1 MIVSQTAPAFTAQA
15 AQNGQIKTLSLSDYK
30 GRWVVLLFYP
40 LDFTF
45 VCPTELHAFS
55 DASEEFG
62 RANTQILGI
71 SVDSV
76 YSHLAWDAQPRN
88 KGGLGGLKVPLVEDL
103 TKDIAR
109 AYDVLMDDGKALRGA
124 FIIDDHG
131 VVQAALINNL
141 DVGRSAEEALRLV
154 QAYQHAAKTGSVCPA
169 NWKPGA
175 KDMQADPEKS
185 KAYFATLG

>member
-1 MIVSQTAPAFTAQA
+1 MIVSNPAPHFTADA
-15 AQNGQIKTLSLSDYK
+15 AVGGQIKKLSLSDYK
-30 GRWVVLLFYP
+30 GKWVVLLFYP

-45 VCPTELHAFS
+45 VCPTELVAFS
-55 DASEEFG
+55 DAAADF
-62 RANTQILGI
+62 AKVNTQLLGV

-88 KGGLGGLKVPLVEDL
+88 KGGLGGLTYPLIEDL
-103 TKDIAR
+103 NKDIAR
-109 AYDVLMDDGKALRGA
+109 SYDVLMDDGKALRGA

-141 DVGRSAEEALRLV
+141 DVGRSVDEALRLV
-154 QAYQHAAKTGSVCPA
+154 QAYQHAATTGSVCPA

-185 KAYFATLG
+185 KAYFATL